1 MPHGAHGAHGGWPGR
16 LAARVCG
23 LLLVCGLSGCASLGS
38 GVPAADSAALQAA
51 GLPAQVELDETPFF
65 ADEGHYCGPAAL
77 ATSLGAA
84 GVAVRPEALVEQVF
98 VPGRQGSLQIEMLA
112 AARRHGM
119 VSMTIPPRLEALL
132 QETAAG
138 HPVVVLQNLGLSW
151 APSWHY
157 AVVVGYDLAQGHIVL
172 RSGAMR
178 RQLLSLRTFEYTW
191 QRSGRWA
198 FVTLPAGQ
206 LAATVTQEEATRA
219 LVAFE
224 RVASPEAAQTGYR
237 AALARW
243 PHSASLAM
251 GLGNA
256 LYQGGQVQAAA
267 DVFAAVAATHQ
278 AAAAYN
284 NQAQALLALGRLR
297 DAQTVALQGLAVAGA
312 ERPVLIQTLDE
323 IAHATRGGWRA
334 SSGAGGAP
342 VP

>member
-1 MPHGAHGAHGGWPGR
+1 MPHRVHSRWPGR
-16 LAARVCG
+16 QAALVCG
-23 LLLVCGLSGCASLGS
+23 LWLVCGLSGCASLGS
-38 GVPAADSAALQAA
+38 GTSASDPAALQAA
-51 GLPAQVELDETPFF
+51 GLPLQVELDETPFF

-84 GVAVRPEALVEQVF
+84 GVTVRPEALVDQVF

-112 AARRHGM
+112 AARRHGA

-191 QRSGRWA
+191 QRSERWA
-198 FVTLPAGQ
+198 FVALPPGQ
-206 LAATVTQEEATRA
+206 LAATVTQAQATRA

-224 RVASPEAAQTGYR
+224 RVASPEAAQAGYR

-243 PHSASLAM
+243 PDSASLAM

-256 LYQGGQVQAAA
+256 LYQGGRVQEAA
-267 DVFAAVAATHQ
+267 DVFAAVATTHQ

-284 NQAQALLALGRLR
+284 NQAQALLALGRPR
-297 DAQTVALQGLAVAGA
+297 DAQAMALQGLAVAGG
-312 ERPVLIQTLDE
+312 ERPALVQTLNDIE
-323 IAHATRGGWRA
+323 RA
-334 SSGAGGAP
+334 ETGQGSQSTGAGEMRRP
-342 VP
+342 